1 MFFNKIFKKRR
12 VETMATID
20 EVRKAYNDLSDE
32 DKKKFQ
38 QSLTDRVDES
48 VGEQE
53 EESGTEDTQT
63 AKDRVDEAEGAELAD
78 EEKDGELEEGE
89 GFSEAE
95 NGHEEAQDEAHEKAA
110 EVNSDQDNA
119 IKAINARLDRI
130 EAIIS
135 SFAKQP
141 KEADET
147 TSDKLNK
154 LASKFE

>member
-1 MFFNKIFKKRR
+1 
-12 VETMATID
+12 MATID
-20 EVRKAYNDLSDE
+20 EVRKAYEDLSDE

-63 AKDRVDEAEGAELAD
+63 AKDRIDESVGEEIAD
-78 EEKDGELEEGE
+78 ETEELEGE
-89 GFSEAE
+89 GPKEEVSEE
-95 NGHEEAQDEAHEKAA
+95 VHEEAQDEAHE
-110 EVNSDQDNA
+110 EVAKENEYQDDA

-130 EAIIS
+130 EQMVS
-135 SFAKQP
+135 SFAKSP
-141 KEADET
+141 KEADDSTAE
-147 TSDKLNK
+147 KLNK

>member
-1 MFFNKIFKKRR
+1 
-12 VETMATID
+12 MATID
-20 EVRKAYNDLSDE
+20 EVRKAYEDLSDE

-48 VGEQE
+48 VAAQE

-63 AKDRVDEAEGAELAD
+63 AKDRIDEAEGAEFAD
-78 EEKDGELEEGE
+78 KEKDGELEEGE
-89 GFSEAE
+89 GFPEE
-95 NGHEEAQDEAHEKAA
+95 VHEEAQDVAHEKAA
-110 EVNSDQDNA
+110 EVNSEQDDA

-130 EAIIS
+130 EQMVSA
-135 SFAKQP
+135 FAKQP

>member
-20 EVRKAYNDLSDE
+20 EVRKAYEDLSDE

-53 EESGTEDTQT
+53 KESGTEDTQT
-63 AKDRVDEAEGAELAD
+63 AKDRVDEAEGAKLAD
-78 EEKDGELEEGE
+78 EEKDGELKEGE
-89 GFSEAE
+89 GFPEE
-95 NGHEEAQDEAHEKAA
+95 VHEEAQDEAHEKTA
-110 EVNSDQDNA
+110 EVNSDQDDA
-119 IKAINARLDRI
+119 IKAINERLDRI
-130 EAIIS
+130 EQMVS
-135 SFAKQP
+135 SFAKSP
-141 KEADET
+141 KEADDSTAE
-147 TSDKLNK
+147 KLNK

>member
-20 EVRKAYNDLSDE
+20 EVRKAYEDLSDE

-53 EESGTEDTQT
+53 KESGTEDTQT

-78 EEKDGELEEGE
+78 EEKDGELKEGE
-89 GFSEAE
+89 GFPEE
-95 NGHEEAQDEAHEKAA
+95 VHEEAQDDTHEKAA
-110 EVNSDQDNA
+110 EENEYQSDA

-130 EAIIS
+130 EQMIS

>member
-20 EVRKAYNDLSDE
+20 EVRKAYEDLSDE

-53 EESGTEDTQT
+53 EESGTKDTQT
-63 AKDRVDEAEGAELAD
+63 AKDRIDESVGEEIAD
-78 EEKDGELEEGE
+78 ETEELKEEPKE
-89 GFSEAE
+89 EVSEE
-95 NGHEEAQDEAHEKAA
+95 VHEEAQDEAHEEAA
-110 EVNSDQDNA
+110 KENEYQSDA
-119 IKAINARLDRI
+119 IKAINERLDRI
-130 EAIIS
+130 EQMVS
-135 SFAKQP
+135 SFAKSP
-141 KEADET
+141 KEADDSTAE
-147 TSDKLNK
+147 KLNK